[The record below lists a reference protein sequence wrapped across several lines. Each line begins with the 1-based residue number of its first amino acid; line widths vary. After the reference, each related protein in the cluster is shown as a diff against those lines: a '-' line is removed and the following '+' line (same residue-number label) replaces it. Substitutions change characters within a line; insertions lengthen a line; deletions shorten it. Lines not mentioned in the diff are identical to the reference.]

1 MADGFPLIRQEHIC
15 QLLRCSRMFKRKPA
29 PAPTRDDALPGRPD
43 AERISGTHFVN
54 GSVMTGPFPT
64 GMEVVAFGMGCFWGA
79 ERVFWQLPGVFTT
92 AVGYQG
98 GITENPTYEQVCS
111 GRTGHAEV
119 ALVVYDPDAISLETI
134 MKSFWEQHDPT
145 QENRQGNDVGTQYR
159 SAVYWADEDQRDVI
173 IGSRDAYD
181 RDLRKAGYRGIT
193 TEISEA
199 GPFFYAEEYHQQYLA
214 KNPGGYCNHGFC
226 QLEYSAPA
234 L

>member
-1 MADGFPLIRQEHIC
+1 
-15 QLLRCSRMFKRKPA
+15 MFKRKTVH
-29 PAPTRDDALPGRPD
+29 APTPDTALDGRLD

-54 GSVMTGPFPT
+54 GSVMTRPFPS

-92 AVGYQG
+92 AAGYQG
-98 GITENPTYEQVCS
+98 GITENPTYEQVCT

-119 ALVVYDPDAISLETI
+119 ALVVYDPEIISLKTI

-145 QENRQGNDVGTQYR
+145 EENRQGNDVGTQYR
-159 SAVYWADEDQRDVI
+159 SAVYWTDEGQRDVI
-173 IGSRDAYD
+173 IASRDAYD
-181 RDLRKAGYRGIT
+181 SDLRKAGYRGIT
-193 TEISEA
+193 TEIVEA
-199 GPFFYAEEYHQQYLA
+199 GAFFYAEEYHQQYLA

-226 QLEYSAPA
+226 QIEYTAPA